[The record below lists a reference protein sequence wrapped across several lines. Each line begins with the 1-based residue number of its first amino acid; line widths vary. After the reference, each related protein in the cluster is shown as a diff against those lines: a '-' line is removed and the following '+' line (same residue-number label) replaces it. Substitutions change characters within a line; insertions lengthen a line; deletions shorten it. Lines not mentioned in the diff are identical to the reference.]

1 MDGLSRI
8 NPLAKFGGAALL
20 TAAAW
25 LASRSLAVEV
35 GLAAGL
41 LAVAVVCRI
50 PRLKGFLGVMALVG
64 GLVTGSWALNFL
76 WHGQGLLPAF
86 VAASRLALRLIST
99 ATAFFIAIESTSAG
113 ALAAACCRCRFPTR
127 LTLTLVLV
135 VGLIPLLRD
144 EFLLIGET
152 QRARGLELDRGSLGR
167 RALHALARGVPLLV
181 QTYRMAEAISIGIC
195 LQGFDLRTPRTT
207 WRRVGWLTI
216 DSRFPFDSK
225 D

>member
-1 MDGLSRI
+1 MDWLSRI
-8 NPLAKFGGAALL
+8 NPLAKLGGAALL

-35 GLAAGL
+35 GLAAVL
-41 LAVAVVCRI
+41 LAVAVICRI
-50 PRLKGFLGVMALVG
+50 PQLKGFLALMALVG
-64 GLVTGSWALNFL
+64 GIVMGSWALSFL
-76 WHGQGLLPAF
+76 WHGVGLIPALL
-86 VAASRLALRLIST
+86 AASRLALRLIST
-99 ATAFFIAIESTSAG
+99 ATAFFIAIESTSAA
-113 ALAAACCRCRFPTR
+113 ALAAACCRCRFPNR
-127 LTLTLVLV
+127 LTLALVLV

-152 QRARGLELDRGSLGR
+152 QRARGLELDRGSLWR

-181 QTYRMAEAISIGIC
+181 QAYRMAEAISIGLC

-216 DSRFPFDSK
+216 DNRFPMDTK